1 VNQLR
6 IPPWLRVRD
15 KAELERERAHLAA
28 LKWMEKLAQAV
39 GYKIRLRRI
48 NETTEN
54 GK

>member
-1 VNQLR
+1 MSA
-6 IPPWLRVRD
+6 PYWLQDRR
-15 KAELERERAHLAA
+15 KPETLERERAHLAA

-48 NETTEN
+48 NETPEN